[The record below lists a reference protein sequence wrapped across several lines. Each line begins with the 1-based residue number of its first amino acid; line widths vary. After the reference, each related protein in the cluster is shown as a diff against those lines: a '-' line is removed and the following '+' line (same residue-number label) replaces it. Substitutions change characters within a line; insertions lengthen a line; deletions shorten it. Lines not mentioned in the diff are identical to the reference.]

1 MPHRQVPHTAS
12 PKAQRNCSAQTEEEA
27 GSREEAVK
35 GSQRPEQSPA
45 LHNQEGG
52 QASRGCSFGERLTS
66 LAPALLSAPVQ
77 DTGLL

>member
-1 MPHRQVPHTAS
+1 M
-12 PKAQRNCSAQTEEEA
+12 
-27 GSREEAVK
+27 K
-35 GSQRPEQSPA
+35 GSQRPEQSPT